1 MGDDSFEQFS
11 DFGATLAGSRPVPG
25 ASLHSTILVE
35 DNLIVGATLILL
47 AQSAVA
53 VAGVEGAS
61 PAVNA
66 SPEDPVAGPPERPAM
81 TSPQGAAAQSTETAP
96 SVQNERR
103 SRHGSSFG
111 QSEVNKVTSTQVR
124 SVSPVVGASP
134 EDAVVGPPEQPAVTS
149 PQPAAAPSTEIAPPV
164 QNERRSRHG
173 PSFGQSEVNKV
184 TWTDVGSV
192 SQPGRYM
199 FRFGWLSITAE
210 DLAVWRQF
218 PDASFT
224 LCQTAQA
231 NGEEEYRLGIFDLGA
246 PIAG

>member
-35 DNLIVGATLILL
+35 DNLIVGATLILP
-47 AQSAVA
+47 AQSA

-66 SPEDPVAGPPERPAM
+66 SPEDPVAGPPE
-81 TSPQGAAAQSTETAP
+81 
-96 SVQNERR
+96 
-103 SRHGSSFG
+103 
-111 QSEVNKVTSTQVR
+111 
-124 SVSPVVGASP
+124 
-134 EDAVVGPPEQPAVTS
+134 QPAVTS
-149 PQPAAAPSTEIAPPV
+149 SQPAAAPSTEIAPPV

-192 SQPGRYM
+192 SPVVGAGAEDPVVGPPERSAVTSPQSAAPQSGEAATPIQNERRRLHWPSFGQREVSKVTWTQVGSVSEPGRYM

-218 PDASFT
+218 PNASFT